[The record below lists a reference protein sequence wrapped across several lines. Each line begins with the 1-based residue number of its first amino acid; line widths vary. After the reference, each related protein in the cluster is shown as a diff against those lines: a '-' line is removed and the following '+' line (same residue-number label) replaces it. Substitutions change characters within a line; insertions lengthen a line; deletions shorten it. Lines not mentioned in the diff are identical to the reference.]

1 MIKRY
6 SRPEMAQV
14 WEPENKFQKWMDVE
28 LAACKAHVTLG
39 NIPNEAYQVIK
50 DKADFNVERID
61 EIESEIHHDVI
72 AFLTCVA
79 EYVGE
84 NSRFV
89 HLGLTSSDV
98 VDTAFSLLIQDA
110 GKILLRDIDV
120 LLTSLKEKANQY
132 KYTLTMG
139 RTHGVHAEPTT
150 LGLKLTIWYEEMKR
164 NKARLI
170 KALDTTNV
178 GKISGAV
185 GNYAHMPPKLEALVC
200 DELQLN
206 IAPVSTQVLQ
216 RDRHAEFITTLS
228 IIGGTLEKMAVEIR
242 GLQKTEFN
250 EILEPFSKKQKGS
263 SAMPHK
269 KNPIICERVT
279 GLARVLRGYAV
290 TAMENQ
296 ALWHERDI
304 SHSSTER
311 IIFPDATVSLD
322 YMFGLMAKVIDGMTV
337 NEEQMKQ
344 NIAKSYNVF
353 FSQQLLLQM
362 VQKGMLREDAYRIV
376 QRNAHAAFDEQILFD
391 DKIKNEPQI
400 KDLFTDQELSELFSF
415 SPYTK
420 HADEIFDRVYG
431 H

>member
-28 LAACKAHVTLG
+28 LAACKAHVELG
-39 NIPNEAYQVIK
+39 NIPAEAYQDIK
-50 DKADFNVERID
+50 TNADFNVTRID
-61 EIESEIHHDVI
+61 EIEAEIHHDVI

-98 VDTAFSLLIQDA
+98 VDTAFSLLIQDS
-110 GKILLRDIDV
+110 GKILLKDIDV
-120 LLTSLKEKANQY
+120 LLEALKTKANQH

-164 NKARLI
+164 NKARLL

-200 DELQLN
+200 EELNLN

-250 EILEPFSKKQKGS
+250 EILEPFSKKKRILGNASQENPIMREGYWIGS
-263 SAMPHK
+263 SIK
-269 KNPIICERVT
+269 RVC
-279 GLARVLRGYAV
+279 GNR
-290 TAMENQ
+290 
-296 ALWHERDI
+296 
-304 SHSSTER
+304 
-311 IIFPDATVSLD
+311 
-322 YMFGLMAKVIDGMTV
+322 FGKP
-337 NEEQMKQ
+337 
-344 NIAKSYNVF
+344 S
-353 FSQQLLLQM
+353 
-362 VQKGMLREDAYRIV
+362 IV
-376 QRNAHAAFDEQILFD
+376 A
-391 DKIKNEPQI
+391 
-400 KDLFTDQELSELFSF
+400 
-415 SPYTK
+415 
-420 HADEIFDRVYG
+420 
-431 H
+431 